1 MADREMISRYLG
13 LPTADR
19 KTVREVVAA
28 MAVAV
33 RVRKKSDQ

>member
-1 MADREMISRYLG
+1 MIHRYLS

-28 MAVAV
+28 MAVAAGLK
-33 RVRKKSDQ
+33 RKP